1 MILESDIVK
10 PSLHTIIYLCVGCKV
25 EQYILDTTVKVGNNV
40 TIEPFAVV
48 KGNSVLS
55 DGCVIGS
62 FSYIENSTIG
72 ANTVVKSSR
81 ICDSVV
87 GANCTVGP
95 NAHLRE
101 HAVVHDNCRVGNF
114 VEIKKS
120 TLNEGVKASHLSYI
134 GDATV
139 GKNTNI
145 GCGVIFVNYDGKE
158 KHHTEVGDDCFIGCN
173 ANLVAPVTIG
183 KECFVACGTTVDK
196 DMPDGAFSIGR
207 SYLTIKE
214 GKAKKYLKK

>member
-1 MILESDIVK
+1 MYVLEN
-10 PSLHTIIYLCVGCKV
+10 
-25 EQYILDTTVKVGNNV
+25 TVKVGKNV

-48 KGNSVLS
+48 KGNSVLG

-62 FSYIENSTIG
+62 FSYVENSEIG

-81 ICDSVV
+81 ICDSSV

-101 HAVVHDNCRVGNF
+101 RATVGDDCRVGNF
-114 VEIKKS
+114 VEIKNS
-120 TLNEGVKASHLSYI
+120 VLGNGVKASHLSYV

-158 KHHTEVGDDCFIGCN
+158 KHRTTVGDGCFIGCN
-173 ANLVAPVTIG
+173 SNLVAPLTVG
-183 KECFVACGTTVDK
+183 EGCFVACGTTVDK
-196 DMPDGAFSIGR
+196 NMPAGSFSIGR

-214 GKAKKYLKK
+214 GKASRYLKK

>member
-1 MILESDIVK
+1 ME
-10 PSLHTIIYLCVGCKV
+10 
-25 EQYILDTTVKVGNNV
+25 YILDKSVKVGNNV

-48 KGNSVLS
+48 KGNSVLH

-62 FSYIENSTIG
+62 FSYVENATIG

-101 HAVVHDNCRVGNF
+101 NAVVSDNCRVGNF

-120 TLNEGVKASHLSYI
+120 TLGEGVKASHLSYI

-145 GCGVIFVNYDGKE
+145 GCGVIFVNYDGKT
-158 KHHTEVGDDCFIGCN
+158 KHHTDVGDDCFIGCN
-173 ANLVAPVTIG
+173 ANLVAPVTVG
-183 KECFVACGTTVDK
+183 NRCFIACGTTVDK
-196 DMPDGAFSIGR
+196 DMPSGSFSIGR

-214 GKAKKYLKK
+214 NRAGKYIKE